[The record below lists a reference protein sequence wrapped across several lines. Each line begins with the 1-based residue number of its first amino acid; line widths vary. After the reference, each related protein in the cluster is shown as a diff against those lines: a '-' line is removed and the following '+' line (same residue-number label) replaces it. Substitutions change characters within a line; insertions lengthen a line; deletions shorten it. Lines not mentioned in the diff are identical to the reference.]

1 MIFVFVAAFVF
12 MGDFFLKRCIDKHL
26 RGGENRRI
34 CKGRILLRKYH
45 NRGAV
50 LNFLDRRPGGERN
63 ICGGLLLLLGAAW
76 FVLLRRKDNPGV
88 LLGLSLLLGGGGSNL
103 YDRITKG
110 YVVDYF
116 SFRTPWRWLNRIVF
130 NISDF
135 CIFFGS
141 IFVAIASL
149 IKQYQSTN

>member
-12 MGDFFLKRCIDKHL
+12 VGDFFLKRYIEKHV
-26 RGGENRRI
+26 GGEENRRI

-45 NRGAV
+45 NYGAV
-50 LNFLDRRPGGERN
+50 FNFLDRRPGVVRN
-63 ICGGLLLLLGAAW
+63 ICGGLLLLLGVAW
-76 FVLLRRKDNPGV
+76 FVLLRKKDNPGV
-88 LLGLSLLLGGGGSNL
+88 LLGLSLLVGGGSSNL

-116 SFRTPWRWLNRIVF
+116 SFRTPWRWFNRIVF

-141 IFVAIASL
+141 ILVAIAREER
-149 IKQYQSTN
+149 Y

>member
-1 MIFVFVAAFVF
+1 
-12 MGDFFLKRCIDKHL
+12 
-26 RGGENRRI
+26 
-34 CKGRILLRKYH
+34 
-45 NRGAV
+45 
-50 LNFLDRRPGGERN
+50 
-63 ICGGLLLLLGAAW
+63 
-76 FVLLRRKDNPGV
+76 V